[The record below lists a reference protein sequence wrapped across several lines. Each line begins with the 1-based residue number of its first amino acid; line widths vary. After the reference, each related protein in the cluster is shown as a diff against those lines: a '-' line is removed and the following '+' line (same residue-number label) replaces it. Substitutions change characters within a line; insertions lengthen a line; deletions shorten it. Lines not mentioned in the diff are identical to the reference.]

1 MEAFF
6 IALGL
11 LLHGSLVLAADRL
24 HDIKARG
31 ELRVCIWPEYYG
43 ISYRNPKSGAVAG
56 VDADMARDLATQQN
70 VSLKF
75 IDSNFAKLKDDLLGN
90 RCDVGMFAVAVTP
103 ARQAVMDFTQPHMFS
118 DVYAVASRSNVN
130 VQSWLDIDRPG
141 RVVAVAAGT
150 FHEPLMRERLHA
162 ARLLVVAPPA
172 TREGEVESGRADV
185 FMSDYPF
192 TRRMVKDHDWVRIIA
207 PDKPFHVVN
216 YAYAIAPGQPAW
228 LGTLNQFVRNQQRS
242 GRLRLLAQRY
252 DLQPI
257 VRDAQ

>member
-1 MEAFF
+1 
-6 IALGL
+6 
-11 LLHGSLVLAADRL
+11 
-24 HDIKARG
+24 
-31 ELRVCIWPEYYG
+31 
-43 ISYRNPKSGAVAG
+43 
-56 VDADMARDLATQQN
+56 
-70 VSLKF
+70 
-75 IDSNFAKLKDDLLGN
+75 
-90 RCDVGMFAVAVTP
+90 MFAVAVTP

-118 DVYAVASRSNVN
+118 DVHAVASRSNVN
-130 VQSWLDIDRPG
+130 VSPG
-141 RVVAVAAGT
+141 WTLSPWSSGGRGRRD

-162 ARLLVVAPPA
+162 ARLLVVALPSHS
-172 TREGEVESGRADV
+172 RGRGGIGRADV